1 MGWTNITAS
10 EIIAEQ
16 PVLLHGVVLLT
27 SADGGAATLY
37 EGQDAASGRK
47 IITIEGSAN
56 ESRPVA
62 FYPPL
67 LCERGLYVAVGSN
80 VTEVVVHWQPVPGE

>member
-1 MGWTNITAS
+1 MGWTNLTAS

-16 PVLLHGVVLLT
+16 PVLLHGVVVLA
-27 SADGGAATLY
+27 SASGGAATLY
-37 EGQDAASGRK
+37 EGQDATSGRK

-80 VTEVVVHWQPVPGE
+80 VTEVVVHWTPILDE

>member
-1 MGWTNITAS
+1 MGWTNVTAS

-16 PVLLHGVVLLT
+16 PVLLHGVVVLA

-37 EGQDAASGRK
+37 EGQDTASGRK
-47 IITIEGSAN
+47 IATIEGSAN

-67 LCERGLYVAVGSN
+67 LCERGLYVAVGSD
-80 VTEVVVHWQPVPGE
+80 VTEVVVHWTPILDE

>member
-1 MGWTNITAS
+1 MGWTNVTAS

-16 PVLLHGVVLLT
+16 PVLLHGVVILV
-27 SADGGAATLY
+27 SADGGTATLY

-47 IITIEGSAN
+47 IATIGGITNVSW
-56 ESRPVA
+56 PVV

-67 LCERGLYVAVGSN
+67 LCERGLYVAVGSD
-80 VTEVVVHWQPVPGE
+80 VTEVVVHWQPVSDE

>member
-16 PVLLHGVVLLT
+16 PVLLHGVTLLT

-37 EGQDAASGRK
+37 EGQDTASGRK
-47 IITIEGSAN
+47 IATIEGSAN
-56 ESRPVA
+56 ESRSIA

-67 LCERGLYVAVGSN
+67 LCERGLYVAVGSG
-80 VTEVVVHWQPVPGE
+80 VTEVMVHWTPVSAE

>member
-1 MGWTNITAS
+1 MGWTNVTAS

-16 PVLLHGVVLLT
+16 PVLLHGVVIL
-27 SADGGAATLY
+27 APDEGGTATFY

-47 IITIEGSAN
+47 IVTIGGSSN
-56 ESRPVA
+56 LSWPVA

-80 VTEVVVHWQPVPGE
+80 VTEVMVHWQPVPGE

>member
-16 PVLLHGVVLLT
+16 PVLLHGVTLLT

-47 IITIEGSAN
+47 IATIEGSAN